1 MKQAC
6 RAPAGKPVLLLLK
19 HSNTPTL
26 KHSKMLRLAVQKSG
40 RLFEDSV
47 ALLRTAGIEFS
58 TSSNRLRTEAANFPL
73 EIIFLRDDDIPEYV
87 EEGVVD
93 AGIVGENVVL
103 EKHKRVRTVERLGF
117 GRCRLSLAL
126 PRNLAYDGLDGLA
139 GKRIATSYGHILSEF
154 LRRRGVTAEI
164 HEISG
169 AVELAPSL
177 GLAEAIFDIVST
189 GSTLLAN
196 GLREVETVLES
207 EALLIA
213 NPSLTPAA
221 QDALDRLLFRI
232 QAHRN
237 ARNHRYILLNA
248 PNDRLDDIIA
258 LIPGI
263 KSPTVL
269 PLALPGWSS
278 LHSVVPE
285 GFFWEVLEKLKAAG
299 AQGILVVPLE
309 RMIV

>member
-1 MKQAC
+1 
-6 RAPAGKPVLLLLK
+6 
-19 HSNTPTL
+19 
-26 KHSKMLRLAVQKSG
+26 MLRIAIQKSG
-40 RLFEDSV
+40 RLFENSV
-47 ALLRTAGIEFS
+47 ALLHDAGISFG
-58 TSSNRLRTEAANFPL
+58 SNPGRLLRAQAENFPL

-103 EKHKRVRTVERLGF
+103 EKQKTVRTIERLGF
-117 GRCRLSLAL
+117 GKCRLSIAMPKNSVYNGVQSLE
-126 PRNLAYDGLDGLA
+126 NL
-139 GKRIATSYGHILSEF
+139 RIATSYVRVLANF
-154 LRRRGVTAEI
+154 LERKNIRAEI

-169 AVELAPSL
+169 AVEIAPSL
-177 GLAEAIFDIVST
+177 GLADAIFDIVST

-213 NPSLTPAA
+213 NTGLKGEK
-221 QDALDRLLFRI
+221 QDVLDRLLFRLH
-232 QAHRN
+232 ANRN
-237 ARNHRYILLNA
+237 AKNHRYILMNA
-248 PNDRLDDIIA
+248 PNDKLDDIIRV
-258 LIPGI
+258 IPGM

-269 PLALPGWSS
+269 PLALEGWSS

-285 GFFWEVLEKLKAAG
+285 AVFWDVLEQLKAAG
-299 AQGILVVPLE
+299 AEGILVVPIE

>member
-1 MKQAC
+1 
-6 RAPAGKPVLLLLK
+6 
-19 HSNTPTL
+19 
-26 KHSKMLRLAVQKSG
+26 MLRIAIQKSG
-40 RLFEDSV
+40 RLFENSV
-47 ALLRTAGIEFS
+47 ALLHDAGISFG
-58 TSSNRLRTEAANFPL
+58 SNPGRLLRAQAENFPL

-103 EKHKRVRTVERLGF
+103 EKQKTERTIERLGF
-117 GRCRLSLAL
+117 GKCRLSIAMPKNGLYNGVQSL
-126 PRNLAYDGLDGLA
+126 ENL
-139 GKRIATSYGHILSEF
+139 RIATSYVRVLANF
-154 LRRRGVTAEI
+154 LERKNIRAEI

-169 AVELAPSL
+169 AVEITPSL
-177 GLAEAIFDIVST
+177 GLADAIFDIVST

-213 NPSLTPAA
+213 NSDLAGEK
-221 QDALDRLLFRI
+221 QDILDRLLFRLH
-232 QAHRN
+232 ANRN
-237 ARNHRYILLNA
+237 AKNHRYILMNA
-248 PNDRLDDIIA
+248 PNDKLDDIIRV
-258 LIPGI
+258 IPGM

-269 PLALPGWSS
+269 PLALEGWSS

-285 GFFWEVLEKLKAAG
+285 AVFWDVLEQLKAAG
-299 AQGILVVPLE
+299 AEGILVVPIE